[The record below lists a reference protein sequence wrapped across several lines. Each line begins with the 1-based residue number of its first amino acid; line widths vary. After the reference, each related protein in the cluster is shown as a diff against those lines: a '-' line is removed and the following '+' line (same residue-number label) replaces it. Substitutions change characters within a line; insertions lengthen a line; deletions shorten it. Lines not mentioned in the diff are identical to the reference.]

1 MDFGILLDHNKRLAN
16 VISLFFAG
24 KLNKI
29 NRVFTWFDENVNN
42 ALFNINHKLCAS
54 IHSKST
60 TLFTIDDEN
69 SLSGLYLGSTILTFD
84 KLILPMVF

>member
-1 MDFGILLDHNKRLAN
+1 MDFGTLLDHNKRLAN

-54 IHSKST
+54 IDSQGT
-60 TLFTIDDEN
+60 TLFTIYDEN
-69 SLSGLYLGSTILTFD
+69 SLTSLDLGSTILTFV
-84 KLILPMVF
+84 KMILPMVF